1 MDTVKGLIRTQSFWI
16 FIVVALLG
24 GLGAIF
30 PIPLL
35 GVIIAALTIFG
46 VSLQGVETVRAQKE
60 LDRKHTSVLK
70 EIEQAREEAAQQ
82 HTKAMQEIEQ
92 AKRKAATQH
101 TEALEE
107 IEQARIEA
115 ATQNADAMQEI
126 KKARDEARAENILLN
141 ANKFATSLMEKDELV
156 TEAVALFPDFRQRE
170 YRQLGLEMSAAVIG
184 NVDYI
189 KWYSM
194 KAAGYTFEP
203 PLFQFPLEDEE
214 RTFFIDHAISYLTET
229 VLNSATADA
238 QGLLY
243 LACMFGYLHRYDE
256 MMRVLDKARQISQ
269 VVQIMKD
276 EFRERPMMLI
286 LVGACG
292 SDQTKLERLRITLNL
307 LPTTQQYF
315 YKYAKEFPLTTHQ
328 LPAPFIEWIAVRKL
342 EIAGESGTFIIKIT
356 PPYPS
361 NQEKVDAFFVGSNGM
376 PETIVPVENR
386 VSVEELYSI
395 LTSSFILFC
404 PIG

>member
-46 VSLQGVETVRAQKE
+46 VSLQGVETVRAQRE
-60 LDRKHTSVLK
+60 LGRKHTNVVK

-82 HTKAMQEIEQ
+82 HTKAMQEIEK
-92 AKRKAATQH
+92 AKRKAAKQE

-170 YRQLGLEMSAAVIG
+170 YGQLGLDMRAAVIG
-184 NVDYI
+184 DVDYR
-189 KWYSM
+189 KWYGM
-194 KAAGYTFEP
+194 KSAGDTFEP
-203 PLFQFPLEDEE
+203 PRFQFPLAGEE
-214 RTFFIDHAISYLTET
+214 RTFCLQPNRI
-229 VLNSATADA
+229 VNSRLKRFPW
-238 QGLLY
+238 Q
-243 LACMFGYLHRYDE
+243 LH
-256 MMRVLDKARQISQ
+256 S
-269 VVQIMKD
+269 
-276 EFRERPMMLI
+276 
-286 LVGACG
+286 
-292 SDQTKLERLRITLNL
+292 
-307 LPTTQQYF
+307 
-315 YKYAKEFPLTTHQ
+315 FPL
-328 LPAPFIEWIAVRKL
+328 LLV
-342 EIAGESGTFIIKIT
+342 SGL
-356 PPYPS
+356 
-361 NQEKVDAFFVGSNGM
+361 Q
-376 PETIVPVENR
+376 
-386 VSVEELYSI
+386 
-395 LTSSFILFC
+395 
-404 PIG
+404 